1 MNKIYLLQ
9 QRDVFIDYEIKL
21 MLYTVVSI
29 LVRYIH
35 ISHEV
40 I

>member
-1 MNKIYLLQ
+1 MCFLI
-9 QRDVFIDYEIKL
+9 VIDYEIKL
-21 MLYTVVSI
+21 MLYAVVSI

-35 ISHEV
+35 ISHQV